1 MKNYTKRIIACAAAC
16 AISLT
21 MVTSSKAVANYSE
34 AAEAAAYLKEHQ
46 IMQGDQSGNMLLEQG
61 LTRAQMAVML
71 ARITV
76 NPEHLESERVY
87 YAKQCHF
94 TDVPEWARP
103 YVGFCVSNHIVSG
116 YDTGLYGAGDPVT
129 PAQACTVMLR
139 CLEDV
144 EREWNYQTACQT
156 AIEEGI
162 APVEATEGKI
172 ISRGNMAIL
181 IYRTMLRMSGENLP
195 FPEMQN
201 PTASDVPHIPKVGD
215 RITCTD
221 GYVYEI
227 KDVSK
232 YNNSMFAVEETA
244 ELPTPTCD
252 WSLLPQPELPAAE
265 ARHFT
270 SNGKEYLYQRNL
282 YETRRMQYTLN
293 NAIGANPET
302 WKNGKPATKQ
312 NGEPLVDIKL
322 SIPDDKTANP
332 FWPWR
337 SEIVTEYF
345 KSSPPGTYYLEV
357 WDVYCNGVFQN
368 TRYYLYDE

>member
-1 MKNYTKRIIACAAAC
+1 MRIYAKRMIACAAAC
-16 AISLT
+16 AISIA
-21 MVTSSKAVANYSE
+21 MVASSRAVATQPE
-34 AAEAAAYLKEHQ
+34 AVKAAAYLKEHQ
-46 IMQGDQSGNMLLEQG
+46 IMQGDQNENMMLDQG

-71 ARITV
+71 ARITA
-76 NPEHLESERVY
+76 NPEHLQAEHTY
-87 YAKQCHF
+87 YTNQCHF
-94 TDVPEWARP
+94 TDVPSWARL
-103 YVGFCVSNHIVSG
+103 YVGYCVTNNLVTGYSN
-116 YDTGLYGAGDPVT
+116 GLYGASDFVT

-144 EREWNYQTACQT
+144 AYDWSYRTACQT

-162 APVEATEGKI
+162 APTEATEGKTI
-172 ISRGNMAIL
+172 NRGNMAIL
-181 IYRTMLRMSGENLP
+181 IYRTMLRRSGETLP
-195 FPEMQN
+195 CPETEKA
-201 PTASDVPHIPKVGD
+201 PSSDVRSIPKVGD
-215 RITCTD
+215 RIICTD

-232 YNNSMFAVEETA
+232 YNNGMFAVEETA
-244 ELPTPTCD
+244 ALPKPTCD

-270 SNGKEYLYQRNL
+270 SNGKEYLFQRNL

-302 WKNGKPATKQ
+302 WKDGRPVTKV
-312 NGEPLVDIKL
+312 NGELLFDIKL
-322 SIPDDKTANP
+322 SIPKDKSVEP

-337 SEIVTEYF
+337 SELVTEYF
-345 KSSPPGTYYLEV
+345 NSAPSGIYYLEA
-357 WDVYCNGVFQN
+357 WDVFSNGIFQQ